1 MILYL
6 VRFDYSSTRVR
17 MNECRGES
25 LTRMRGP
32 MSHVTRSIF
41 GISLVVAAAIALTAS
56 ATAQPA
62 APAPATPAKPNPPK
76 PTAPKPPQAAAK
88 PKPKPAPAAAAPE
101 APAAPAVGGV
111 QPTLLG
117 TFGDWGA
124 YTASPRSEEHTSEL
138 QSPDHL
144 VCRLL
149 LEKKKIK
156 GTHRTSERRTKRIK
170 RENT

>member
-32 MSHVTRSIF
+32 MSHVTRSIL

-56 ATAQPA
+56 ATAQQA
-62 APAPATPAKPNPPK
+62 APAPATPPKPNPPK
-76 PTAPKPPQAAAK
+76 PAAPN
-88 PKPKPAPAAAAPE
+88 PKPKPAPAAPAAAAPE

-117 TFGDWGA
+117 TFAALGA
-124 YTASPRSEEHTSEL
+124 FT
-138 QSPDHL
+138 
-144 VCRLL
+144 
-149 LEKKKIK
+149 
-156 GTHRTSERRTKRIK
+156 
-170 RENT
+170 

>member
-1 MILYL
+1 MIPYL

-41 GISLVVAAAIALTAS
+41 GMSLLVVAAVALTAS
-56 ATAQPA
+56 ASAQQA
-62 APAPATPAKPNPPK
+62 APAPATPAKPK
-76 PTAPKPPQAAAK
+76 PAAPKPPQAAAQ
-88 PKPKPAPAAAAPE
+88 PKPNPAPAAPAAAAPE

-117 TFGDWGA
+117 TFGDWG
-124 YTASPRSEEHTSEL
+124 
-138 QSPDHL
+138 
-144 VCRLL
+144 
-149 LEKKKIK
+149 
-156 GTHRTSERRTKRIK
+156 
-170 RENT
+170 